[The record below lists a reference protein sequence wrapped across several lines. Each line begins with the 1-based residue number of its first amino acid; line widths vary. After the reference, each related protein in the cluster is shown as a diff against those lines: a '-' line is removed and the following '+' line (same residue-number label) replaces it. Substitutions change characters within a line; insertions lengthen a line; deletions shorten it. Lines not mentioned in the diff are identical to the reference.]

1 VTPGG
6 GAQPGELSPADSSG
20 PGGLLAYRSAQGRW
34 VLAAMVLGS
43 SVAGID
49 STVVAVALP
58 AIGRNLHAGFGG
70 LQWTVMSYTLT
81 LASLILLAGSL
92 SDRWGRRRVF
102 LAGLGWFTAASV
114 LCAAAPGIGWLIA
127 ARALQGIGG
136 ALMTPA
142 SLAIIEAAFRPGDR
156 THAIGT
162 WAGFSGV
169 SAAVAPFVGG
179 WLLETGSWR
188 WIFLINVPVAAVTAW
203 ITRRHVPES
212 RDTSPFGSADWPGA
226 LAGVAA
232 LGTITYAI
240 IVLPGGGALSPPFA
254 AAAVVALLSSA
265 TFVVTERRA
274 SHPMLPPAIFAPAQF
289 RAANAV
295 TFVVNGALGGFAFVF
310 IPALEIVAGYS
321 PVVAGSAL
329 VPVTGVTLLLS
340 GASGQL
346 AQRIGPRPQLVAG
359 CLLCAVASMLAVRT
373 GPGASYWRVI
383 LPVAVLFGLGLASL
397 LPPLTA
403 SAMNSAPD
411 SLAGL
416 ASGVNNAVARVA
428 GLLWIA
434 ALPPLTG
441 LTGAAYTDP
450 AQFQS
455 SFAQIS
461 WICAAAFACAA
472 VLAATFITGPPH
484 PTPARRPAVIQTP
497 VPHLTCP
504 VTFRHAPR
512 QTRTPDSSQAPLP
525 CRRYPVTQP
534 PPDRPCPRTRL
545 RHSATA

>member
-1 VTPGG
+1 MAPEA
-6 GAQPGELSPADSSG
+6 GAQPGELSPADGSG
-20 PGGLLAYRSAQGRW
+20 PRGLLAYRSAQGRW
-34 VLAAMVLGS
+34 VVAAMILGS

-58 AIGRNLHAGFGG
+58 AIGRNLHVGFQA
-70 LQWTVMSYTLT
+70 LQWTVTSYTLT

-102 LAGLGWFTAASV
+102 LIGLGWFTMASV

-127 ARALQGIGG
+127 ARAVQGIGG

-142 SLAIIEAAFRPGDR
+142 SLAIIEATFQPADR

-169 SAAVAPFVGG
+169 SAAIAPFLGG
-179 WLLETGSWR
+179 WLLEAGSWR
-188 WIFLINVPVAAVTAW
+188 WIFLINIPVAAVTGWATW
-203 ITRRHVPES
+203 RHVPES
-212 RDTSPFGSADWPGA
+212 LDRSLSGRADWRGA
-226 LAGVAA
+226 LAGVTA
-232 LGTITYAI
+232 LATITYAI
-240 IVLPGGGALSPPFA
+240 IVLPGGGVRSPGFA
-254 AAAVVALLSSA
+254 AAAVLALASSA

-274 SHPMLPPAIFAPAQF
+274 SHPMLPLTIFRPAQF
-289 RAANAV
+289 RAANAI

-329 VPVTGVTLLLS
+329 VPVTVVTVLLS
-340 GASGQL
+340 GTSGRL
-346 AQRIGPRPQLVAG
+346 AQQIGYRPPLVAG
-359 CLLCAVASMLAVRT
+359 CLLCAAACMLAVRI
-373 GPGASYWRVI
+373 GSDASYWTVVFP
-383 LPVAVLFGLGLASL
+383 LALLFGLGLACL
-397 LPPLTA
+397 MPPLTA
-403 SAMNSAPD
+403 SAMDSAPD

-441 LTGAAYTDP
+441 LTGAVYADP

-455 SFAQIS
+455 SFTLIS
-461 WICAAAFACAA
+461 WIGAAAFAGAA
-472 VLAATFITGPPH
+472 VLAATFITGPQ
-484 PTPARRPAVIQTP
+484 RPAPAPRSALIQTP

-504 VTFRHAPR
+504 VAVGAASR
-512 QTRTPDSSQAPLP
+512 QTRGPDE
-525 CRRYPVTQP
+525 
-534 PPDRPCPRTRL
+534 
-545 RHSATA
+545 

>member
-1 VTPGG
+1 MEVRLVTPDA
-6 GAQPGELSPADSSG
+6 GAQPDELSPDDGSG
-20 PGGLLAYRSAQGRW
+20 PRGLLAYRSAQGRW
-34 VLAAMVLGS
+34 VVAAMILGS

-49 STVVAVALP
+49 STVVVVALP
-58 AIGRNLHAGFGG
+58 AIGRNLHAGFQA
-70 LQWTVMSYTLT
+70 LQWTVTSYTLT

-102 LAGLGWFTAASV
+102 LAGLGWFTVASV

-127 ARALQGIGG
+127 ARAVQGIGG

-156 THAIGT
+156 IRAIGT

-169 SAAVAPFVGG
+169 SSAIAPFLGG
-179 WLLETGSWR
+179 WLLEAGSWR
-188 WIFLINVPVAAVTAW
+188 WIFVINVPVAAVTAW
-203 ITRRHVPES
+203 TTRRHVPES
-212 RDTSPFGSADWPGA
+212 RDTSASGSADWPGA

-232 LGTITYAI
+232 LAAITYAI
-240 IVLPGGGALSPPFA
+240 IVLPGRGVRSPEFA
-254 AAAVVALLSSA
+254 AAAVLALVSSA
-265 TFVVTERRA
+265 AFVVTERRG

-329 VPVTGVTLLLS
+329 VPVTVVTLLLS
-340 GASGQL
+340 GASGRL
-346 AQRIGPRPQLVAG
+346 AQRIGPRPPLVAG
-359 CLLCAVASMLAVRT
+359 CLVCAVASVLAVRV
-373 GPGASYWRVI
+373 GPGADYWTVVFP
-383 LPVAVLFGLGLASL
+383 LASLFGLGLASL

-434 ALPPLTG
+434 ALPPITG

-450 AQFQS
+450 AQFRS
-455 SFAQIS
+455 SFGQIS
-461 WICAAAFACAA
+461 WICAAAFAGAA
-472 VLAATFITGPPH
+472 VLAATFITGSPRSA
-484 PTPARRPAVIQTP
+484 PAQRTALIQTP
-497 VPHLTCP
+497 VPHLACP
-504 VTFRHAPR
+504 VAFAHAPG
-512 QTRTPDSSQAPLP
+512 QTRRPDSSPTSPSHAAD
-525 CRRYPVTQP
+525 P
-534 PPDRPCPRTRL
+534 PSPGRPG
-545 RHSATA
+545 